1 MYTLPAIVLP
11 RLTFRFAVTD
21 SLLFLFNIFCTF
33 GAWLLVTALSGTT
46 SILGICLAT
55 SSMELGVSVLAVHFS
70 RRGVWRLERAVER
83 AEAPQ
88 DSAFEAESDGN
99 QVHARFVGVITQSE
113 QAEEAL
119 AARRRL
125 MAARRRLST
134 EVVSVINEL
143 FTEFFA
149 TTAAAVCGV
158 ILHSSSVETLLDSDL
173 SLEQLPLF
181 AAVQLLPE
189 IVDGWLIVAFL
200 RYVGVDWRGLASS
213 VSVQRRHAG
222 VKVLACLVPML
233 YIVMAAMGGQ

>member
-1 MYTLPAIVLP
+1 MQ
-11 RLTFRFAVTD
+11 
-21 SLLFLFNIFCTF
+21 
-33 GAWLLVTALSGTT
+33 
-46 SILGICLAT
+46 
-55 SSMELGVSVLAVHFS
+55 
-70 RRGVWRLERAVER
+70 RA
-83 AEAPQ
+83 AAPQ
-88 DSAFEAESDGN
+88 HNALEAESGGK
-99 QVHARFVGVITQSE
+99 QKRARFAGIIAQTE
-113 QAEEAL
+113 QAEGAL
-119 AARRRL
+119 VARRHL
-125 MAARRRLST
+125 IVARRQLST

-149 TTAAAVCGV
+149 TTAAAICGV
-158 ILHSSSVETLLDSDL
+158 ILHSSSVATLLDSDL

-200 RYVGVDWRGLASS
+200 RYVGVDWRGLAFS

>member
-1 MYTLPAIVLP
+1 MQ
-11 RLTFRFAVTD
+11 
-21 SLLFLFNIFCTF
+21 
-33 GAWLLVTALSGTT
+33 
-46 SILGICLAT
+46 
-55 SSMELGVSVLAVHFS
+55 
-70 RRGVWRLERAVER
+70 R

-88 DSAFEAESDGN
+88 HNALATENDGK
-99 QVHARFVGVITQSE
+99 QKRARFAGIIAQTE
-113 QAEEAL
+113 QAEGAL
-119 AARRRL
+119 VARRRL
-125 MAARRRLST
+125 IAARRQLST

-149 TTAAAVCGV
+149 TTAAAICGM

-213 VSVQRRHAG
+213 VSVQRRHVG
-222 VKVLACLVPML
+222 VKVLTCLMPML

>member
-1 MYTLPAIVLP
+1 MQ
-11 RLTFRFAVTD
+11 
-21 SLLFLFNIFCTF
+21 
-33 GAWLLVTALSGTT
+33 
-46 SILGICLAT
+46 
-55 SSMELGVSVLAVHFS
+55 M
-70 RRGVWRLERAVER
+70 

-88 DSAFEAESDGN
+88 GSAFEAESDGN

-113 QAEEAL
+113 QAEKAL

-125 MAARRRLST
+125 MAARRQLST
-134 EVVSVINEL
+134 EVLSVINEL

-149 TTAAAVCGV
+149 TIAAAVCGV
-158 ILHSSSVETLLDSDL
+158 ILHNSSVATLLDSDL

-200 RYVGVDWRGLASS
+200 RYVGVDWRGLALS

-222 VKVLACLVPML
+222 VKVLSCLIPML